1 MTGEVNTN
9 KRIYVF
15 KIFRLLKLF
24 YFRTKILIT
33 LTIIACAVMVS
44 VFCGTEQ
51 NAATNTSPYLN
62 HNDTVKYVGMQQC
75 RACHEGI
82 YKTFIE
88 TGMGKSFDIATKQKS
103 SADFSKHHVVY
114 DKFKNLYY
122 HPYWQNNNM
131 YIMEFRLKGK
141 DTIYKRAEKVDY
153 VIGSGQHTNS
163 HLMNI
168 NGYVYQMPLTWYAQ
182 EKKWDM
188 PPGFEGGKNSGFSR
202 SIEFECMSC
211 HNAMPAVTDYT
222 SNRFVSIPNGIDC
235 ERCHGPGE
243 AHVKDKLANHIVDTA
258 HEIDY
263 TIVNPRKLPW
273 ERQIDVCQ
281 RCHLQ
286 GNAVLKPEK
295 TFRDFRPGMQLSD
308 FWDVYMPKQKDNDE
322 KFIMAS
328 HAQRL
333 QLSKC
338 FIEGNKNTRQG
349 DKSFETLNLTCITC
363 HNPHVSVKKTGTQIF
378 NTACINCHN
387 EPHETKC
394 TETEKVRMASNNN
407 CVQCHMPRSGTIDIP
422 HVTVHDHWIKKPS
435 KQKEIKAIEEF
446 AGLYCINNKSTT
458 ELSQVKGLINYVEK
472 FEGKPAALQQAAAY
486 FKADYKQNDWLDAQI
501 HLHYLQNDYSAIIAK
516 ASFIKV
522 QEQTSAW
529 LCYRVGQAFQSNNDF
544 VRAELFYQKA
554 VDLSPNS
561 IDFIDKLGQVKI
573 QLNKLDEAI
582 KILQANL
589 LLNAKQANSLT
600 NLGFA
605 YIKQGN
611 ASLAK
616 TNYQK
621 ALQLNPDYEQ
631 ALFNLAAVYNMEGNT
646 AEAKK
651 LLQQIVQQ
659 NPGNTQVKQLLETL

>member
-1 MTGEVNTN
+1 M
-9 KRIYVF
+9 
-15 KIFRLLKLF
+15 KLF
-24 YFRTKILIT
+24 YSRTKILIT
-33 LTIIACAVMVS
+33 LTIVACAVMVS

-51 NAATNTSPYLN
+51 NTAATNTSPYLN

-88 TGMGKSFDIATKQKS
+88 TGMGKSFDLATKQKS

-114 DKFKNLYY
+114 DQFKNLYY

-182 EKKWDM
+182 EKKWDL
-188 PPGFEGGKNSGFSR
+188 PPGFEAGKNSGFSR

-222 SNRFVSIPNGIDC
+222 ANRFISIPNGIDC

-263 TIVNPRKLPW
+263 TIINPRKLAW

-308 FWDVYMPKQKDNDE
+308 FWDVYMPKQKGNDE

-338 FIEGNKNTRQG
+338 FIEGNKNTKQG

-387 EPHETKC
+387 EPQETKC

-422 HVTVHDHWIKKPS
+422 HVTVHDHWIKKPT
-435 KQKEIKAIEEF
+435 KQKEIKDIEEF
-446 AGLYCINNKSTT
+446 AGLYCINNKNTT
-458 ELSQVKGLINYVEK
+458 ELSRVKGLINYVEK
-472 FEGKPAALQQAAAY
+472 FEGKPEALQEAATY
-486 FKADYKQNDWLDAQI
+486 FKTDYKQNDWLDAQI
-501 HLHYLQNDYSAIIAK
+501 HLHYLQADYNAIIAK

-611 ASLAK
+611 IPLAK
-616 TNYQK
+616 SYYQK

-631 ALFNLAAVYNMEGNT
+631 ALFNLAAVYHMEGNT

-651 LLQQIVQQ
+651 LLQQIMQL
-659 NPGNTQVKQLLETL
+659 NPTNTQVKQLLESF